1 MTKMKND
8 SFELVWGVK
17 TFDDEESMPSV
28 IEELQRDGWEVYN
41 IDLKEKKIIVK
52 KPVRVRLDD

>member
-1 MTKMKND
+1 MKND
-8 SFELVWGVK
+8 SFELVWDVK
-17 TFDDEESMPSV
+17 TFDDEKSMSSV